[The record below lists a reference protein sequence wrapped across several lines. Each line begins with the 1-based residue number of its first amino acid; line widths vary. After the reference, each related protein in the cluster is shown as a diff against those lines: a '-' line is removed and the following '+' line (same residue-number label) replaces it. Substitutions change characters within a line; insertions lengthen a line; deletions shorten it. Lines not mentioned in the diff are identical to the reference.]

1 MGPQCAS
8 QIEDLS
14 TQEFNEIKKTK
25 SPEDFATQIY
35 EKIIQ
40 PALAQYEVDRK
51 HEQDQINEQI
61 QAIQK
66 QITKETGTKRQQAKE
81 KFDNSME
88 VIINIIQ
95 KMKKIESRLRRNA
108 KRLNALQYDDTSSE
122 SNDSDKDDADTADKI
137 RKLQNK
143 RDGLETEIKQLQ
155 TALFKHFD
163 QTL

>member
-1 MGPQCAS
+1 MSSTISQLLSALQSKNLTQTTVMGPQCAS

-40 PALAQYEVDRK
+40 PALAHYEVDRK

-66 QITKETGTKRQQAKE
+66 QITKETGTKREQAKE

-95 KMKKIESRLRRNA
+95 KMKKIESRLRRNT
-108 KRLNALQYDDTSSE
+108 KSCLLYTSPSP
-122 SNDSDKDDADTADKI
+122 
-137 RKLQNK
+137 
-143 RDGLETEIKQLQ
+143 RDLSTSRMPSS
-155 TALFKHFD
+155 A
-163 QTL
+163 

>member
-61 QAIQK
+61 QIIQK
-66 QITKETGTKRQQAKE
+66 QITKETGTKREQAKE
-81 KFDNSME
+81 KFDDSME
-88 VIINIIQ
+88 VITNIIQ
-95 KMKKIESRLRRNA
+95 KMKKI
-108 KRLNALQYDDTSSE
+108 
-122 SNDSDKDDADTADKI
+122 
-137 RKLQNK
+137 
-143 RDGLETEIKQLQ
+143 
-155 TALFKHFD
+155 
-163 QTL
+163 